1 MISSFG
7 SVVKAL
13 KTMCMVVTLTAFSQA
28 HAEVTQQEDTS
39 SNDLRQSLTAEGW
52 YQTMRERAPEAHY
65 QGIFVHQAGNE
76 SQTVEIVHGT
86 HQDAI
91 WERLLHLDGPVREV
105 IRQGDAVY
113 CIYPDR
119 SVEQI
124 QQKDSTPFGSN
135 SLGQLNQLQTAYG
148 FRMLGQERIVGR
160 LAMGI
165 QLVPRDKARHVY
177 QMWIDQQTFVPLRT
191 ELMTLKGE
199 ILERYQFAYFSP
211 VETLSV
217 DAFAPKTPGVEL
229 AEAPQDEVLKSTPE
243 DVIEWRLNWLPV
255 GFADQGAKGYA
266 PKLSAR
272 RIYSDGIVMFS
283 VFVEAVDE
291 IKDQGFARV
300 GPTVLSV
307 MHKDWQDQ
315 THRITVVG
323 EIPAAT
329 AKRIAESVELL

>member
-1 MISSFG
+1 MSFTVSSFRMMK
-7 SVVKAL
+7 SLVAAAALLVVYA
-13 KTMCMVVTLTAFSQA
+13 AAQA
-28 HAEVTQQEDTS
+28 ETVDPV
-39 SNDLRQSLTAEGW
+39 NDAGTDIRQSLTAEGW

-76 SQTVEIVHGT
+76 SQSVEIVHGT
-86 HQDAI
+86 HQGAI

-105 IRQGDAVY
+105 IRQGDALY
-113 CIYPDR
+113 CVYPDR

-124 QQKDSTPFGSN
+124 QQKGSAPFGN
-135 SLGQLNQLQTAYG
+135 NALGQLKQLQTAYG

-177 QMWIDQQTFVPLRT
+177 QMWIDQETFVPLRT

-211 VETLSV
+211 ANSLTA
-217 DAFAPKTPGVEL
+217 DAFSPKTPGIEL
-229 AEAPQDEVLKSTPE
+229 SSAEQDEVLKSTPE

-255 GFADQGAKGYA
+255 GFADQGAKGHA

-291 IKDQGFARV
+291 IKDQGVARV

-323 EIPAAT
+323 EIPVAT
-329 AKRIAESVELL
+329 AKRIAESVELM

>member
-1 MISSFG
+1 MIFSLG
-7 SVVKAL
+7 SVVKPLKSMCLMFAL
-13 KTMCMVVTLTAFSQA
+13 AVVSQV
-28 HAEVTQQEDTS
+28 HAETVTQNGDS
-39 SNDLRQSLTAEGW
+39 SSDIRQSLTAEGW

-76 SQTVEIVHGT
+76 SQSVEIVHGM

-105 IRQGDAVY
+105 IRQGDALY
-113 CIYPDR
+113 CVYPDR

-124 QQKDSTPFGSN
+124 QQKGSAPFGNS
-135 SLGQLNQLQTAYG
+135 SLGQLKQLQAAYV

-191 ELMTLKGE
+191 ELMTLKGQV
-199 ILERYQFAYFSP
+199 LERYQFAYFSP
-211 VETLSV
+211 VKTLSA
-217 DAFAPKTPGVEL
+217 DAFTPKTPGIQL
-229 AEAPQDEVLKSTPE
+229 ASAQQDEVLKSTPE

-255 GFADQGAKGYA
+255 GFADQGAKGHA

-283 VFVEAVDE
+283 VFVEAVEE
-291 IKDQGFARV
+291 IKDQGVARV

-329 AKRIAESVELL
+329 AKRIAESVELM